1 MKVNELQFPFIDIT
15 GKINDD
21 YCFSHRHGKLIIQKK
36 PVFTKPWTQ
45 AQLEARKLF
54 GERSHNGA
62 FKKQK

>member
-1 MKVNELQFPFIDIT
+1 MIVNELQWPFADLKGIIS
-15 GKINDD
+15 KD

-45 AQLEARKLF
+45 AQLEARRLF

-62 FKKQK
+62 FKKTK